1 MKKKKLMLTVCLIIL
16 IIFSTGCSSTSE
28 DEMLELII
36 SMSPSKIT
44 LYDLSRGALGGFV
57 DSIKSI
63 FGEIVVILS

>member
-1 MKKKKLMLTVCLIIL
+1 
-16 IIFSTGCSSTSE
+16 
-28 DEMLELII
+28 MLELII